1 MNYTNKDMEMN
12 NLVQRLRDNADIDE
26 AEGCTASVVALEREA
41 ADRIAQLEADLAD
54 ARKVISVVDGLVTA
68 KGRYHTAQWYQKM
81 VTALDEYK
89 AAVKEQGK

>member
-1 MNYTNKDMEMN
+1 MNEIE
-12 NLVQRLRDNADIDE
+12 NLRELLA
-26 AEGCTASVVALEREA
+26 AELAANEA
-41 ADRIAQLEADLAD
+41 AKFRITQLEQQLAE

-89 AAVKEQGK
+89 AEIKDQGK